1 MDKASLRNF
10 DIRYIL
16 HKHEKAKDFL
26 PSILIIL
33 LLITG
38 GNILNQGFAST
49 NNLCNIMAKASILA
63 VACIGQTF
71 VMVSGNAGIDMSIGA
86 VMSLAALIGPMVS
99 GGTDEGLILAVIV
112 FMAVGMVIGVINGLC
127 IQFLKIPSLVM
138 TLAMSVVVNGLTL
151 GLTRGQPIMT
161 IPKALLNLGMP
172 ALGKI
177 RGMTFVA
184 MVIILIMILLLNKT
198 NYGRSLFIV
207 GSNRNAANLSGL
219 RVNLIVIVAY
229 GISLSMA
236 ALAGLM
242 LVGYVGSAQ
251 LNMAEE
257 YTLLS
262 VAAVVIGGTKLS
274 GGKGGLAGGVL
285 GAMVLFLLTSILVA
299 LGMPPGVRQL
309 IQGMVLLMIVLTNSR
324 EAKLR
329 A

>member
-1 MDKASLRNF
+1 MDKASSGKLDF
-10 DIRYIL
+10 IKAL
-16 HKHEKAKDFL
+16 QKHEKARDFL
-26 PSILIIL
+26 PSILIVF
-33 LLITG
+33 LLIIG
-38 GNILNQGFAST
+38 GNLLNPGFAST
-49 NNLCNIMAKASILA
+49 NNLCNILAKASILA
-63 VACIGQTF
+63 VACIGQAF
-71 VMVSGNAGIDMSIGA
+71 VMISGNAGIDMSIGS

-99 GGTDEGLILAVIV
+99 GGTNEGLVLAVVV
-112 FMAVGMVIGVINGLC
+112 FMAGGMAIGVVNGLC

-151 GLTRGQPIMT
+151 GVTRGQPIMT

-184 MVIILIMILLLNKT
+184 LVIILMMILLLNKT

-207 GSNRNAANLSGL
+207 GSNRNAAKLSGL
-219 RVNLIVIVAY
+219 RVNLIVILAY
-229 GISLSMA
+229 GISLAMA

-274 GGKGGLAGGVL
+274 GGKGGLVGGVL

-299 LGMPPGVRQL
+299 LGMPSGVRQL
-309 IQGMVLLMIVLTNSR
+309 IQGIVLLMIVLTNSR
-324 EAKLR
+324 QAKLR